1 MGGPAPARPFRVDAD
16 ATAAGLI
23 APLAASAHPEQAE
36 ELGAAEQLQKALEL
50 ASMGGGGVEVAG
62 KAASIK
68 SISDHHAGDVCGAT

>member
-1 MGGPAPARPFRVDAD
+1 
-16 ATAAGLI
+16 LI